1 MGSPSQQRLQHLRM
15 QIRGLHLTP
24 AQSETLRLSPTAH
37 VSTSPPGDSD
47 AHLRSG
53 KRIQGQYCRGLGG
66 NVRFRTSELEAP
78 LANRP
83 KATSSNQILISNK
96 GDDVIFRII
105 VIITFE
111 NGQVT

>member
-1 MGSPSQQRLQHLRM
+1 MLTCGQGSAFK
-15 QIRGLHLTP
+15 G
-24 AQSETLRLSPTAH
+24 
-37 VSTSPPGDSD
+37 STVGDW
-47 AHLRSG
+47 G
-53 KRIQGQYCRGLGG
+53 E

-105 VIITFE
+105 VIITFKRSK
-111 NGQVT
+111 